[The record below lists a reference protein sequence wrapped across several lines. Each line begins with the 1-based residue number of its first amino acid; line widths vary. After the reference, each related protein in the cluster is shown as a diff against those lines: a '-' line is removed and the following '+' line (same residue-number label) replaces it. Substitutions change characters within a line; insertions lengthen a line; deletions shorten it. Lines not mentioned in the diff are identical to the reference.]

1 MRCLEGAVLLNLLL
15 LLHGTLGSEN
25 SCGVGLVT
33 PGGEYYIV
41 NLQTWWSASALH
53 VDNCLPVSMAK
64 HPLTFRH
71 RASCI

>member
-25 SCGVGLVT
+25 SCRVGLIT

-41 NLQTWWSASALH
+41 HL
-53 VDNCLPVSMAK
+53 
-64 HPLTFRH
+64 
-71 RASCI
+71 